1 MRAKTE
7 PWMLV
12 LMILVGAV
20 IGSLLWSLVTPYL
33 PDVFAKSVTVGTTG
47 APLNVDLGVVALT
60 LGLTLHVNIGSML
73 GMIAAFIIYRKM

>member
-7 PWMLV
+7 PWMLA

-33 PDVFAKSVTVGTTG
+33 PEVFAKSIAVGTTG
-47 APLNVDLGVVALT
+47 APLSVDLGVLSLT
-60 LGLTLHVNIGSML
+60 RGLTLHVNIGSML

>member
-33 PDVFAKSVTVGTTG
+33 PEVFAKSIIVGTTG
-47 APLNVDLGVVALT
+47 APLSVDLGVLSLT

>member
-20 IGSLLWSLVTPYL
+20 IGSLLWSLVTPSL
-33 PDVFAKSVTVGTTG
+33 PDVFAKSITVGTTG
-47 APLNVDLGVVALT
+47 SPLNVDLGVVALT

>member
-1 MRAKTE
+1 MKARTE

-33 PDVFAKSVTVGTTG
+33 PEIFSKALTVGTTG
-47 APLNVDLGVVALT
+47 APLSLDLGVLNLT
-60 LGLTLHVNIGSML
+60 FGLTLHVNIGSML
-73 GMIAAFIIYRKM
+73 GMIGAFIIYRKM

>member
-1 MRAKTE
+1 MKARTE

-33 PDVFAKSVTVGTTG
+33 PDVFAKSITVGTTG
-47 APLNVDLGVVALT
+47 APLSVDLGVLSLS
-60 LGLTLHVNIGSML
+60 LGLVLQVNIGSML
-73 GMIAAFIIYRKM
+73 GMICAFIIYRKM

>member
-7 PWMLV
+7 PWMLA

-33 PDVFAKSVTVGTTG
+33 PEVFAKSIAVGTTG
-47 APLNVDLGVVALT
+47 APLSVDLGVLSLT

>member
-1 MRAKTE
+1 MKARTE

-33 PDVFAKSVTVGTTG
+33 PEIFAKSITVGTTG
-47 APLNVDLGVVALT
+47 APLNVDLGVLNLT
-60 LGLTLHVNIGSML
+60 FGLTLHVNIGSML
-73 GMIAAFIIYRKM
+73 GMIGAFFIYRKM

>member
-33 PDVFAKSVTVGTTG
+33 PEVFAKSITVGTTG
-47 APLNVDLGVVALT
+47 APLSVDLGVLSLT

-73 GMIAAFIIYRKM
+73 DMIAAFIIYRKM

>member
-20 IGSLLWSLVTPYL
+20 IGILLWSLVTPYL
-33 PDVFAKSVTVGTTG
+33 PEVFAKSITVGTTG
-47 APLNVDLGVVALT
+47 APLSVDLGVVSLT

-73 GMIAAFIIYRKM
+73 GMIASFIIYRKM

>member
-1 MRAKTE
+1 MRARTE

-33 PDVFAKSVTVGTTG
+33 PEIFAKSLTVGTTG
-47 APLNVDLGVVALT
+47 APLNLDLGVVSFT
-60 LGLTLHVNIGSML
+60 LGLVLHVNIGSML
-73 GMIAAFIIYRKM
+73 GMIAAFLIYRKM

>member
-33 PDVFAKSVTVGTTG
+33 PEVFAKSITVGTTG
-47 APLNVDLGVVALT
+47 APLSVDLGVVSLT

-73 GMIAAFIIYRKM
+73 GMIAALIIYRKM

>member
-7 PWMLV
+7 PWMLA

-33 PDVFAKSVTVGTTG
+33 PEVFAKSIAVGTTG
-47 APLNVDLGVVALT
+47 APLSVDLGVVSLT

>member
-7 PWMLV
+7 PWMLA
-12 LMILVGAV
+12 LMILVGVV

-33 PDVFAKSVTVGTTG
+33 PEVFAKSITVGTTG
-47 APLNVDLGVVALT
+47 APLSVDLGVLSLT

>member
-7 PWMLV
+7 PWMLA

-33 PDVFAKSVTVGTTG
+33 PEVFAKSITVGTTG
-47 APLNVDLGVVALT
+47 APLSVDLGVLSLT

>member
-7 PWMLV
+7 PWMLA

-47 APLNVDLGVVALT
+47 APLSVDLGVLSLT